1 MADSPT
7 LNAGHNVRFK
17 ITSDGAPLADTI
29 QVYSISVNLAVN
41 RIPSAEIVVLD
52 GDMPNQTFEVSEGS
66 TFKPGAEIE
75 IAAGY
80 EDEQETIFK
89 GVVVRHGIRI
99 TGDNDSRLIVE
110 CRDKAVSM
118 TIGRRNANYVE
129 KKDSD
134 IFSQL
139 IGNYAGLSA
148 DVTGTDTQHKEIVQ
162 HYSTDWDFLLSRA
175 EVNGM
180 IVLTDQN
187 KVTVQPPATSG
198 AQQLKVTYGIDLIE
212 FDADIDSRTQLKSV
226 KTVGWDPAKQQIVEK
241 TAAPASLNRQG
252 DLSSPV
258 LAATVGPETFRLQTP
273 APLEPSSLDSWAK
286 GQQVKAGLSRIR
298 GHMKFQGS
306 SKAKIGKLIELA
318 GVGGRFNGDVFVSGV
333 THVLRDGTWHTE
345 AEFGMPH
352 QWFAD
357 QRDLVAPPASGLLPG
372 IEGLHLAVVKKLD
385 ADPESQN
392 RVQVSIPL
400 LAAEQDGVWARL
412 SNFYASNTFGDFFI
426 PEIGDEVVLGYLN
439 GDPSY
444 PIILGSVYSSKLPP
458 PYTLTAENYTKAIV
472 TRSKLRL
479 IFDDDK
485 KVVTI
490 ITPANNKIVVSDDTK
505 SILLEDENG
514 NIAKLHPGGILLDT
528 PQDVI
533 VNAKGKIAMSAV
545 GEISLTAQA
554 DVKVTGLN
562 VSNTAQVSF
571 TAKGSASAE
580 LSAAGQT
587 TVKGALV
594 MIN

>member
-7 LNAGHNVRFK
+7 INAGHLVRFA
-17 ITSDGAPLADTI
+17 ITSNSTALADTI
-29 QVYSISVNLAVN
+29 QVISVSVNSAVN
-41 RIPSAEIVVLD
+41 RIPSAEIVIVD
-52 GDMPNQTFEVSEGS
+52 GDMPNQTFPVSES
-66 TFKPGAEIE
+66 DTFKPGAEIE
-75 IAAGY
+75 IQAGY

-89 GVVVRHGIRI
+89 GIVVRHRIRI
-99 TGDNDSRLIVE
+99 SGENDARLLVE
-110 CRDKAVSM
+110 CRDKAVGM
-118 TIGRRNANYVE
+118 TIGRKNANFVD
-129 KKDSD
+129 KKDGD
-134 IFSQL
+134 IFSTL
-139 IGNYAGLSA
+139 IGACSGVSA
-148 DVTGTDTQHKEIVQ
+148 DVSATTVEHKEIVQ
-162 HYSTDWDFLLSRA
+162 HYCTDWDFLLSRA

-187 KVTVQPPATSG
+187 KVTIQAPATGG
-198 AQQLKVTYGIDLIE
+198 AAQLKVSYGVDLIE
-212 FDADIDSRTQLKSV
+212 FDANIDCRPQLKSV
-226 KTVGWDPAKQQIVEK
+226 KTVSWDPASQAIVEK
-241 TAAPASLNRQG
+241 TAPPATLNQEG
-252 DLSSPV
+252 NLTSAA
-258 LAATVGPETFRLQTP
+258 LADIAGPATFRLQTP
-273 APLEPSSLDSWAK
+273 SPIEPSDLDVWAK
-286 GQQVKAGLSRIR
+286 AQQVKAGLARIR
-298 GHMKFQGS
+298 GRMKFQGS
-306 SKAKIGKLIELA
+306 AKAKAGVLIELH
-318 GVGGRFNGDVFVSGV
+318 GVGARFDGDVFVSV
-333 THVLRDGTWHTE
+333 VSHDIRDGNWLTE
-345 AEFGMPH
+345 VDFGMDPD
-352 QWFAD
+352 WFAD
-357 QRDLVAPPASGLLPG
+357 QRDLISPPASGLLPG
-372 IEGLHLAVVKKLD
+372 IDGLHLGVVKKLD
-385 ADPESQN
+385 ADPVGEN

-412 SNFYASNTFGDFFI
+412 SNFYASDTFGDFFI

-444 PIILGSVYSSKLPP
+444 PVILGSLYSSKRTP

-505 SILLEDENG
+505 SILLEDQNG
-514 NIAKLHPGGILLDT
+514 NIARLDPSGILLDT
-528 PQDVI
+528 PKDVI
-533 VNAKGKIAMSAV
+533 VNAKGKIAMSAI

-562 VSNTAQVSF
+562 VSNTAQISF